1 MQCVWAAVVVSSG
14 VVVVH
19 VMAIRSAEQSAE
31 QTAHGSA
38 IAAAV
43 VSGGV
48 CGGLVCVSEW
58 VVRVDSSGLLHVNGV
73 VSRLQELC
81 VLVVCGG
88 SRVSASRFVLFHRM
102 ASCVHIAN

>member
-1 MQCVWAAVVVSSG
+1 MQCVWAAVVVSRG
-14 VVVVH
+14 VIVVCAV
-19 VMAIRSAEQSAE
+19 AYITAEQTTE

-38 IAAAV
+38 VAAAV

-81 VLVVCGG
+81 VLVVCRG
-88 SRVSASRFVLFHRM
+88 SSVSTSR
-102 ASCVHIAN
+102 